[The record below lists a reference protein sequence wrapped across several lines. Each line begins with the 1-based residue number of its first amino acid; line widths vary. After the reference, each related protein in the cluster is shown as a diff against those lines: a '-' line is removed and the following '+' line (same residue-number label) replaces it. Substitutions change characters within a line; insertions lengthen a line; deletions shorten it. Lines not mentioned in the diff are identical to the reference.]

1 MIKLI
6 IHNFQSQMAYVDHHF
21 FSLFFGQI
29 QEEHLEIARA
39 KKQSGEVELKWEDYK
54 KMNFT
59 QSVSS
64 LD

>member
-1 MIKLI
+1 
-6 IHNFQSQMAYVDHHF
+6 MAYVDHHF